1 MRRRGYLAALTATA
15 TATTT
20 AGCLGGF
27 AGTQARLAAVPLF
40 NLDDVAHTLALE
52 VICEGETEHERRY
65 DLPAAG
71 PDGPARRAVR
81 GEWPA
86 APGEFTVRA
95 GLDGAAPTGSHT
107 VPDGAGSACYRVG
120 VQVRP
125 DGSVRYPNG
134 TVDASECR
142 SG

>member
-1 MRRRGYLAALTATA
+1 MRRRSCLATLATA
-15 TATTT
+15 TAALAPT

-27 AGTQARLAAVPLF
+27 AGTEARLAAVPLF
-40 NLDDVAHTLALE
+40 NLDDAAHTLALE
-52 VICEGETEHERRY
+52 VLFQGETEHERRY
-65 DLPAAG
+65 ELPAAG
-71 PDGPARRAVR
+71 PDGPASREVR
-81 GEWPA
+81 DEWPA

-125 DGSVRYPNG
+125 DGGLRYPNG
-134 TVDASECR
+134 TVDGSECR
-142 SG
+142 

>member
-1 MRRRGYLAALTATA
+1 MRRRGYLAAVAVGA
-15 TATTT
+15 AGT

-27 AGTQARLAAVPLF
+27 AGTQARLATVPLL
-40 NLDDVAHTLALE
+40 NLDDVAHSLALE
-52 VICEGETEHERRY
+52 VSFEGSVEHAATY
-65 DLPAAG
+65 DLSAG
-71 PDGPARRAVR
+71 GLDGPARRVVE

-86 APGEFTVRA
+86 AAGEFTVQA

-134 TVDASECR
+134 VVDPSMCR
-142 SG
+142 